1 MIGLLL
7 EGQVDF
13 KRFTNKE
20 TLKQMAANAN
30 WKWIAGV
37 VILIVG
43 IILFILSVH
52 AMKKVADANTLS
64 QNLSNFFEHNT
75 SWNPIIKFFGGKAQE
90 KINYYDNVTLMI
102 QIGGVALTA
111 LGAVMIVV
119 FRKKKVKKDKQ

>member
-1 MIGLLL
+1 M
-7 EGQVDF
+7 DF